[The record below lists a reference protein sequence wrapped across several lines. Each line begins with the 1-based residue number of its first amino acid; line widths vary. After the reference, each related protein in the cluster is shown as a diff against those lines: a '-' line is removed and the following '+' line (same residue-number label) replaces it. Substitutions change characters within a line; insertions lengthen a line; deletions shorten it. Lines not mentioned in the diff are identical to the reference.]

1 MKEKPGKAAARAPDG
16 SKCVSIFFIPTDM
29 CLIQTCRHFFSL
41 LRQRKGEFV
50 PDKTYPSPPNNKH
63 NGDAVVEDLENID
76 TFIDPSTQITDVP
89 HKPTRGSAGGSSAG
103 GPKKQRKPMGVKVTY
118 KPPEWD

>member
-1 MKEKPGKAAARAPDG
+1 MARSAPLSFLYQQICVWYKPVD
-16 SKCVSIFFIPTDM
+16 I
-29 CLIQTCRHFFSL
+29 FSL

-63 NGDAVVEDLENID
+63 NGDTVVEDLENID

>member
-1 MKEKPGKAAARAPDG
+1 MLHGKLTISLAALSANRY
-16 SKCVSIFFIPTDM
+16 VSDTN
-29 CLIQTCRHFFSL
+29 LSTFFSL

-63 NGDAVVEDLENID
+63 NGDAGGEDLENID

-89 HKPTRGSAGGSSAG
+89 HKPTRGSAGGSAG

>member
-1 MKEKPGKAAARAPDG
+1 MARSAPLSFLFQQICVWYKPVD
-16 SKCVSIFFIPTDM
+16 I
-29 CLIQTCRHFFSL
+29 FSL

-63 NGDAVVEDLENID
+63 NGDAGGEDLENID

-89 HKPTRGSAGGSSAG
+89 HKPTRGSAGGSAG